1 MQRKVI
7 LILGMHRSGTSALAR
22 ILSLLGCDLPNTLM
36 PPGPANPRGH
46 WESSAFMA
54 LNDEILRSA
63 GSRWDD
69 WLEFN
74 PQWYDSPVAPGFV
87 QRGLDV
93 LNKEFGTS
101 PLFVLKDPRNCRLS
115 RLWFDVLDRAEV
127 EPLVVIPLR
136 NPLEVSASIEARDGV
151 HGDLATL
158 VWLRHVLDAEHGS
171 RGRRRVFLTYED
183 LLDNW
188 AAVADRLQHALGL
201 SWPRFTALTGQ
212 DVDAFI
218 DQDSRHHVRS
228 NDSVLANPMI
238 SQWVREADRILTK
251 WAASGEDQ
259 EEYPLL
265 DQIRQHLND
274 AGPAFARLTYTVAG
288 ERQKNRELRGII
300 TAKDGELVQLQ
311 EQVTALKE
319 AQALHAQRNVEQIA
333 AHGKQLEQLETLRQ
347 DVERG
352 KAAEK
357 ALIAAMTDNEGLE
370 ASFSAERERLNQ
382 LVAQGDAALA
392 QARGE
397 KTKLLSQ
404 IHVIQQ
410 ELDHTKKTLDDRR
423 HEFATVSSTLLQR
436 DEEIFQTLAAV
447 DVERGRVAEVEERL
461 RITIEQLE
469 AAEEKLRASEAWV
482 FRLAKDRKTAEDQTA
497 VAQARLATVEMAL
510 QSASERLAY
519 LESQKA
525 RERQEKRQ
533 LLEQM
538 EELKSSNDALHD
550 QYEKS
555 GERWNVSQSELVT
568 ISRIL
573 QQREAELA
581 AAGNTRERSNST
593 EQANEVRI
601 LSNLLREKE
610 ADADHRAA
618 QLAWLQKVSAVV
630 TGYPR
635 WWALA
640 PRHWR
645 EKWQRGRLSRR
656 GLFDAEAYLSR
667 YPDVVSSDL
676 DPLRHYIIHG
686 MGENR
691 TF

>member
-1 MQRKVI
+1 
-7 LILGMHRSGTSALAR
+7 
-22 ILSLLGCDLPNTLM
+22 
-36 PPGPANPRGH
+36 
-46 WESSAFMA
+46 MA

-74 PQWYDSPVAPGFV
+74 PQWYDSPVAPGFI
-87 QRGLDV
+87 QRGLEV
-93 LNKEFGTS
+93 LNKEFGAS

-115 RLWFDVLDRAEV
+115 RLWFDVLDKADV

-151 HGDLATL
+151 HSDVATL
-158 VWLRHVLDAEHGS
+158 LWLRHVLDAEHGS
-171 RGRRRVFLTYED
+171 RGRRRVFLTYEE

-188 AAVADRLQHALGL
+188 AALADRLQHTLGL

-218 DQDSRHHVRS
+218 DHDSRHHVRS
-228 NDSVLANPMI
+228 KDSVLANPMI
-238 SQWVREADRILTK
+238 SQWVRETDRILTE
-251 WAASGEDQ
+251 WATSGEDQ
-259 EEYPLL
+259 DEHPLL
-265 DQIRQHLND
+265 DKIRQQLND
-274 AGPAFARLTYTVAG
+274 SGPAFARLTYAVTG
-288 ERQKNRELRGII
+288 ERQKNRELRGTI

-311 EQVTALKE
+311 GQVAALKE

-333 AHGKQLEQLETLRQ
+333 AHSEQLQQLEALRQ
-347 DVERG
+347 DVEKG
-352 KAAEK
+352 KAAAEAELAKLRSHVESGEAAEK
-357 ALIAAMTDNEGLE
+357 ALSAAVVDKEQLQK
-370 ASFSAERERLNQ
+370 SFSAERDRLNQ
-382 LVAQGDAALA
+382 LLAQGDAAFA
-392 QARGE
+392 QATSE
-397 KTKLLSQ
+397 KAQLLSQ
-404 IHVIQQ
+404 IHMIQQ
-410 ELDHTKKTLDDRR
+410 ELDHSKKTLDDRQ
-423 HEFATVSSTLLQR
+423 HELATVNSTLLQR
-436 DEEIFQTLAAV
+436 EEEIFQTLAAV
-447 DVERGRVAEVEERL
+447 DVERGRVAEVEEQL
-461 RITIEQLE
+461 RIAVERLE
-469 AAEEKLRASEAWV
+469 ASEAKLRASEAWV
-482 FRLAKDRKTAEDQTA
+482 FSLAKDRKAAEDQTA

-510 QSASERLAY
+510 KSASEQLAY
-519 LESQKA
+519 LQRQKA
-525 RERQEKRQ
+525 RGTKENRQ
-533 LLEQM
+533 LLQHI
-538 EELKSSNDALHD
+538 EELKAQNDTLHD
-550 QYEKS
+550 RWEKS
-555 GERWNVSQSELVT
+555 DERWIVSQSELVT
-568 ISRIL
+568 MSRIL

-581 AAGNTRERSNST
+581 AKENSKERSDSA
-593 EQANEVRI
+593 ERGNEVRM

-618 QLAWLQKVSAVV
+618 QLEWLQKVSAVV

-656 GLFDAEAYLSR
+656 GLFDAEAYVSR
-667 YPDVVSSDL
+667 YPDVGSSDL